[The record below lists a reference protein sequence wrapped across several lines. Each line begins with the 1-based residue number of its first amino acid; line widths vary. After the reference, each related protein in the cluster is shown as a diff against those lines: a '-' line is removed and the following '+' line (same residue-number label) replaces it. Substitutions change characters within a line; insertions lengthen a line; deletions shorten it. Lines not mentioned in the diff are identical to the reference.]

1 MRMILATS
9 DLLMVTSYLLV
20 ALRSTLIQMVLLTFE
35 MEMKQI
41 LVTFD
46 LGMQM
51 VHLNPPVVV
60 VVVVVMAELQ
70 EVLDSVCL
78 LVVVVFAYPI
88 PFLPTVR
95 WLV

>member
-46 LGMQM
+46 LGIQM
-51 VHLNPPVVV
+51 VHLSPFV
-60 VVVVVMAELQ
+60 VVVVVMVELQ

-88 PFLPTVR
+88 PFLPTVG
-95 WLV
+95 WLD